1 MIGID
6 TNVLIRDAVQDDPTQ
21 SPQARAFL
29 ASLSEADPG
38 FVSVVTMM
46 EAVWTLTR
54 TYRVDREGV
63 FRFVST
69 LLAAREIVV
78 QAPDVIRRA
87 MREARDNDG
96 EFADAVIAILAI
108 DADCDYTVTFDR
120 AAAKLPGM
128 TLLEA

>member
-6 TNVLIRDAVQDDPTQ
+6 TNVLIRDAVQDDTVQ
-21 SPQARAFL
+21 SPRARAFL

-54 TYRVDREGV
+54 TYRINREGV

-87 MREARDNDG
+87 MREAQESDG
-96 EFADAVIAILAI
+96 EFADAVIALLAI

-120 AAAKLPGM
+120 GAVKLAGM
-128 TLLEA
+128 KLLET